1 MSNTPQTPPDS
12 PLQFACCRVGGPEAN
27 RLIAGS
33 MAPTWGLAVVMMH
46 KHPLCRVVTVSA
58 SADLRSN
65 PVWSEIEPGLID
77 CVTDLLADLRKTG
90 HSQPN
95 ALLVDRVTALSLQHW
110 AAATDSAALAA
121 GDRDAERRARR
132 GEETLFGLRLIPI
145 DLRADSPPQLRPAF
159 LFDLDIAPNAS
170 PAVIA

>member
-1 MSNTPQTPPDS
+1 MSNLPQTPPNP

-33 MAPTWGLAVVMMH
+33 MAPTWGFAVVMMH
-46 KHPLCRVVTVSA
+46 KHPLCRVVTVPA

-77 CVTDLLADLRKTG
+77 CVTDGLADLRKMG
-90 HSQPN
+90 HVPPN
-95 ALLVDRVTALSLQHW
+95 ALLVDRVTALSLLNE
-110 AAATDSAALAA
+110 AANSAALAV
-121 GDRDAERRARR
+121 GDPAAERWAMR
-132 GEETLFGLRLIPI
+132 GEQTLFGLRLIPI

-159 LFDLDIAPNAS
+159 VFDLDPRTNANLAAS
-170 PAVIA
+170 A